1 MGDNCPL
8 YCVYLLRDVWSWV
21 WQKARCFLHTR
32 SVDSSTAEPTGR
44 VINIPQPSF
53 FIFSFKE
60 TLIWIK
66 PTQTC
71 CTQFRH
77 TKKLVETKLN
87 RSLPKFRKVEGQEF
101 VKFGCKVN
109 QRYNTMLLE
118 ADFFWQTCLS
128 TAIWLYH
135 CVSALRFHTISSLFW
150 PPRFW
155 SVSLAMWLHLHLLH
169 LF

>member
-1 MGDNCPL
+1 MTIVH
-8 YCVYLLRDVWSWV
+8 YIVYIYWGMFGRGSDRRRDVFSTLALLTVLPLSQQAAWST
-21 WQKARCFLHTR
+21 L
-32 SVDSSTAEPTGR
+32 
-44 VINIPQPSF
+44 PSF

-118 ADFFWQTCLS
+118 ADFLANLS
-128 TAIWLYH
+128 KYSFL
-135 CVSALRFHTISSLFW
+135 VISLCFC
-150 PPRFW
+150 PEVPYNK
-155 SVSLAMWLHLHLLH
+155 
-169 LF
+169 

>member
-32 SVDSSTAEPTGR
+32 TVDSSTAEPTGR

-71 CTQFRH
+71 CTQFIH

-87 RSLPKFRKVEGQEF
+87 RSLPKFRKVEGQGF
-101 VKFGCKVN
+101 VNIGCKVN

-118 ADFFWQTCLS
+118 ADFLANLS
-128 TAIWLYH
+128 KYSYL
-135 CVSALRFHTISSLFW
+135 VISLCFC
-150 PPRFW
+150 PEVPYNK
-155 SVSLAMWLHLHLLH
+155 
-169 LF
+169 

>member
-32 SVDSSTAEPTGR
+32 TVDSSTAEPTGR

-77 TKKLVETKLN
+77 KKASGDKIEQVTAKIQKSWRTRVCEIWVQSKSTIQYN
-87 RSLPKFRKVEGQEF
+87 APRSR
-101 VKFGCKVN
+101 
-109 QRYNTMLLE
+109 
-118 ADFFWQTCLS
+118 FFWQTCLS